1 MTFREKHLWI
11 TIATALG
18 VWALYF
24 WRLGDRVIGGG
35 LADDRFAGDV
45 SDLFVGCLI
54 TVIVVEIILHSIAAA
69 TTSKSDREAR
79 DEREAHARRR
89 SGEMAYV
96 TLFVLVGMAACAA
109 WFGGMI
115 GGNLVDVGRAAADE
129 VGVMVLVANVMMACL
144 ILSEL
149 LRAAY
154 ELVLLRGLR

>member
-18 VWALYF
+18 VWAVYF
-24 WRLGDRVIGGG
+24 WRLGERVAGGG

-45 SDLFVGCLI
+45 SALFVWCLI
-54 TVIVVEIILHSIAAA
+54 IVIGVEIVLNIMAAA
-69 TTSKSDREAR
+69 TTRKADREAK
-79 DEREAHARRR
+79 DERETHARRR

-96 TLFVLVGMAACAA
+96 TLFIIVGMAACAA

-115 GGNLVDVGRAAADE
+115 GGNLVDAGVAAADE
-129 VGVMVLVANVMMACL
+129 VGVMVLIANVLFACL

-149 LRAAY
+149 LRAAF
-154 ELVLLRGLR
+154 ELTLLRIAR